1 MNLIGKI
8 LVGVIFVMS
17 IVFMSFAI
25 VAFSTQR
32 DWKNKFDDVSKA
44 KQQLEFQNSKLQQE
58 TTQLKDERDRLVAGL
73 QADVAKLEVKNE
85 ELAKDNATLAADI
98 AGYRDESNNATA
110 LATQTQKNM
119 TALRDELLEKR
130 EKITG
135 LELEKY
141 EMLESLVKANDTAR
155 GLSLE
160 LATLKS
166 QYEEL
171 TKNLS
176 ESRYLLTQLG
186 YGDLSPEVYTSFV
199 AEIPPRVEGTITDM
213 RPNGTVVINIGRDDG
228 LLEGHKL
235 HVYRDNNGMQSYLG
249 RIEITNVKPSEAA
262 GRIMPEYRE
271 GTIMVKDSVTAYLSQ
286 VTASM

>member
-32 DWKNKFDDVSKA
+32 DWKNKFDVVSEA
-44 KQQLEFQNSKLQQE
+44 KKGAETLNSKLQQE
-58 TTQLKDERDRLVAGL
+58 TTQLKDEYERLVAGL
-73 QADVAKLEVKNE
+73 HEDVAKLETKNKELVE
-85 ELAKDNATLAADI
+85 ENKTLATDI
-98 AGYRDESNNATA
+98 AKYRDESNNMAV
-110 LATQTQKNM
+110 LAAQTQENM
-119 TALRDELLEKR
+119 TALRTELLDKR

-155 GLSLE
+155 SLSLV

-171 TKNLS
+171 TKSLS

-186 YGDLSPEVYTSFV
+186 YGELSPEVYTSFV

-249 RIEITNVKPSEAA
+249 RIEIINVKPSEAA

-271 GTIMVKDSVTAYLSQ
+271 GTIMVKDNVTAYLSQ